1 MLITDKKMLEAYGIT
16 KRLWQGIPGIAVT
29 KGGRIFLTFYS
40 GNVGER
46 IGNYVL
52 LVKSD
57 DGVHFSEPV
66 AACFR
71 ENHRCFD
78 PCVWIDPLDRLW
90 LIWSLC
96 PDHGLYAAI
105 CDDPDAEE
113 LRFGEPFLVGHD
125 IMMNKPTVLSTG
137 EWAFPIAVWKDG
149 IRVLSSEYDS
159 PITPKGS
166 FMYVTA
172 DQGKTFQRLGYADVQ
187 GRNFDEH
194 QFLEMQDGSIRVFVR
209 CSYGIGA
216 ANSYDGGL
224 HWSESFDTGYGGPSS
239 RFYIGRLPSG
249 RVLMINHH
257 KYFGRNNLTALLS
270 DDDGKTFPHTLLLDE
285 RDNVS
290 YPDVDLGPDGSI
302 YVVYDRERGGYQKS
316 LEEVFGCAREVLY
329 ARITETDILQ
339 GRVVDP
345 DSFLKRIA
353 VKLTTYDGDMKN
365 PFSEYRYFT
374 DGEYAAYLNGKEN
387 AANVVKEVLNT
398 YQVNCTNIHN
408 IEAKK
413 LDAMIEEYKEKQDL
427 STLTGIISLVRGASC
442 RESVSANKIVQDIC
456 KYILANLESNE
467 DVSALS
473 EQFNFS
479 TCYIHH
485 IFKKLTGTTILGYKT
500 AQRILKAK
508 LLLTG
513 CEDKIID
520 VAAECGF
527 ENASYFTEAFTKQVG
542 MTPTAYR
549 KLHRK

>member
-1 MLITDKKMLEAYGIT
+1 MLITDKKALEAYGIT

-46 IGNYVL
+46 IGNYVV

-66 AACFR
+66 VVCYK
-71 ENHRCFD
+71 ENYRCFD

-96 PDHGLYAAI
+96 PDHGAYAAI

-113 LRFGEPFLVGHD
+113 ICFGEPFFLGHD

-137 EWAFPIAVWKDG
+137 EWAFPIAVWNDG

-172 DQGKTFQRLGYADVQ
+172 DQGKTFQCRGYADVK

-194 QFLEMQDGSIRVFVR
+194 QFLEMGDGSIRVFVR
-209 CSYGIGA
+209 CGYGIGA
-216 ANSYDGGL
+216 ANSYDGGF

-249 RVLMINHH
+249 RVLMINHY
-257 KYFGRNNLTALLS
+257 KYFGRNNLTAFLS

-290 YPDVDLGPDGSI
+290 YPDVSLGADGSI

-339 GRVVDP
+339 GRIVDP

-374 DGEYAAYLNGKEN
+374 DGEYAAYLDQNDD
-387 AANVVKEVLNT
+387 AAKIVEQVLDT

-408 IEAKK
+408 VEAKQ
-413 LDAMIEEYKEKQDL
+413 LDSFITAYKKNRNLTDL
-427 STLTGIISLVRGASC
+427 TQMISLVRGASC
-442 RESVSANKIVQDIC
+442 QQSVPVDGIIRQVCNYLVE
-456 KYILANLESNE
+456 NLEQNE
-467 DVSALS
+467 DIAALA

-479 TCYIHH
+479 ACYLQH
-485 IFKKLTGTTILGYKT
+485 IFKKHTGTTIVGFKT

-513 CEDKIID
+513 CDDKIID
-520 VAAECGF
+520 IAAECGF

-542 MTPTAYR
+542 MSPSAYR